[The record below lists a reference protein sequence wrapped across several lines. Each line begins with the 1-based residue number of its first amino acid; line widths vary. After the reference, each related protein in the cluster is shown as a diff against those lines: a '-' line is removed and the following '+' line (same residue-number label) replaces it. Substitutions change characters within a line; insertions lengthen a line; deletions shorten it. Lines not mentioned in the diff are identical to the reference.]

1 MSTGRRLDRIA
12 AGLAC
17 PECAARERSAL
28 SPAEAQ
34 RELDSGGT
42 WLPETTRRTTA
53 KATVRILCPAEKAA
67 PVEPTRLIET
77 DEQRRIRQ
85 VEQATAGCA

>member
-1 MSTGRRLDRIA
+1 LSTGRRLDRIA

-34 RELDSGGT
+34 RELDELLAAIRSRWECGAGQAD
-42 WLPETTRRTTA
+42 L
-53 KATVRILCPAEKAA
+53 AERAA
-67 PVEPTRLIET
+67 ALRSEADRL
-77 DEQRRIRQ
+77 DYL
-85 VEQATAGCA
+85 AGEAR

>member
-1 MSTGRRLDRIA
+1 MRRPAVTYGPLLGGPWVRV
-12 AGLAC
+12 
-17 PECAARERSAL
+17 
-28 SPAEAQ
+28 SPAQ
-34 RELDSGGT
+34 PPRPELVDLSGGT

-85 VEQATAGCA
+85 VEQATAGWA